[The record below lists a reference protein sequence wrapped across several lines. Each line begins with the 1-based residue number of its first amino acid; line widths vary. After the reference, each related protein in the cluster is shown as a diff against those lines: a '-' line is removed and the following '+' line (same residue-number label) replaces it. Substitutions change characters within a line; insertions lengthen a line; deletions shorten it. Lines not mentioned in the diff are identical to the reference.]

1 MEGKQNGLM
10 TYLEAAEFLNMKLA
24 TLYSKVSRKE
34 IPHLRLSGRM
44 VRFDPERLAEWLKE
58 RAIETGEDK

>member
-1 MEGKQNGLM
+1 MTEKGQGLLS
-10 TYLEAAEFLNMKLA
+10 YLEAADFLNMKLA

-44 VRFDPERLAEWLKE
+44 VRFDPEKLQEWLEK
-58 RAIETGEDK
+58 RAVEVGQ